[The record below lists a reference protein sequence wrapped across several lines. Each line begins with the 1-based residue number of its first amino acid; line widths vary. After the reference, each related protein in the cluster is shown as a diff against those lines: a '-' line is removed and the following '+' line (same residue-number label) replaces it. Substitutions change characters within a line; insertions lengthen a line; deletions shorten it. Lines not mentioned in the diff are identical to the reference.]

1 MLQHVTTI
9 NSFHNW
15 NTART
20 SWRARP
26 RLVCKSTQVSSHTC
40 PSLMKVA
47 HPSSGI
53 KARLGSKLGQNLW
66 FNTKH
71 DQIAV
76 SVGWTFNHYNRN
88 LNHGKYSEILWGAE
102 SGKSFCLKYET
113 TQPSFHWEITF
124 NLRWHAALS
133 HSQPL
138 LVFSNPGIDRSSE
151 RLCAYWHA
159 AAWLFGGRSHCM

>member
-88 LNHGKYSEILWGAE
+88 LNHGKYSEVPKVAKASVWSMKLPNQV
-102 SGKSFCLKYET
+102 STGKLHSTCAGMPHYRIHNRSSSSVTLALT
-113 TQPSFHWEITF
+113 V
-124 NLRWHAALS
+124 ALS
-133 HSQPL
+133 DCARIGMRQPGCS
-138 LVFSNPGIDRSSE
+138 VAGHTVCR
-151 RLCAYWHA
+151 RL
-159 AAWLFGGRSHCM
+159 